1 MGNIFIVRLI
11 RHTNLKKNIARG
23 INQSKMTTSESSE
36 SLSLFLF
43 PVTGLGLET
52 PKTVGRDKVIEM
64 AEEEEVEEE
73 EEGCIPDCKAG
84 GVPPEAA
91 KDDNDNMDDEDGI
104 L

>member
-1 MGNIFIVRLI
+1 
-11 RHTNLKKNIARG
+11 
-23 INQSKMTTSESSE
+23 MTTSESSE